1 MKLTM
6 FHFVKVHDYKALL
19 QAEMRPPIFQQGML
33 CPIAFDF
40 GMVTSYFALWK
51 IFCYLARFFGG
62 GPDG

>member
-40 GMVTSYFALWK
+40 GMVTFYFALWK